1 MEKKIGGSSKS
12 KRPDSSGKKSRRSKR
27 RPPEEE
33 IMKLEDEGLARVWHR
48 AQPFING
55 WVSSST
61 ASSVGTLVLP
71 TLLGDLEPPIVVYR
85 GSDLFSGQP

>member
-61 ASSVGTLVLP
+61 A
-71 TLLGDLEPPIVVYR
+71 LLAV
-85 GSDLFSGQP
+85 QPADGK